1 MSFLTRFSMKNSVV
15 IILSAVLIILG
26 GFYSASQMKSES
38 LPDIEVPVIWMT
50 GIYPGAGPNEVSKG
64 ITEPMEKALQGIN
77 GVNDITSY
85 SMQNAGT
92 VVLEFSFSVD
102 LEKAEQEVNSALAK
116 VNFPESV
123 KKPEIHKASV
133 NDPDILSFTLA
144 GGKDEAE
151 SMQFVRDKI
160 KPVLSTIEGVEEVKI
175 QGEAER
181 KVFIRLLP
189 DKLKEYSISPDSV
202 KQALQGSSISIPA
215 GEVTMGD
222 KLMPVEVKNE
232 KTSIEDLENMYLFT
246 IDQSA
251 GIKNA
256 MEQIGDGFDSVG
268 KALEGMGT
276 ALEGMG
282 TGMQQGFNQI
292 GEAQKGQLQLLGN
305 IQLLSLAVQGS
316 SQQLAALMAIP
327 NPDPETLAKIDV
339 LQKDISKKQDQIQKL
354 AGQLQQVLSSLEK
367 STSTQ
372 PSQTKQ
378 APKLKSASKSSKGE
392 ADLTPTVKTLTLG
405 DIAEVSYG
413 FAKETSLSRTNDEP
427 GVAFKI
433 ARQSG
438 ANVVDISNQVHER
451 LEETELPK
459 GLELKSL
466 FDYATPIKQSVNS
479 MLKEALLGAFFAV
492 LVTFVFLRNL
502 RATVVA
508 VVSIP
513 LSIMAAFIVI
523 AKLGYT
529 INIMT
534 LSGMAV
540 AVGRV
545 VDDSI
550 VVIENIYRRLKSS
563 NKKDAQLVYDASK
576 EVTRAITSS
585 TLTTIAVFGPLTV
598 VSGIV
603 GKIFVPFAI
612 TVVVALAFSLLV
624 AVTVVP
630 LMGRIM
636 LLKIEPEEEKEGAI
650 KRIYARV
657 LAWSLNHKTVVMISS
672 AVLLIASLS
681 LTTLIGTNF
690 LPQDK
695 VRYYQVN
702 IAMEVG
708 SSLEKTDKV
717 AKQIEAI
724 ARETKGVE
732 IYQATVQSN
741 GNARVFIRVADRV
754 KEPEA
759 VADIIR
765 EEITEVKGAKDI
777 NIQALGGPAGI
788 PYLEIVVKGDN
799 FEDIKQGGKLI
810 MSTLDGLPGL
820 ADVSSNIED
829 IKPQIVV
836 EVDEEK
842 ATEKGLNPLI
852 VGGTLREMI
861 TGSNV
866 TTVEIEGLET
876 EVEVS
881 FKTDDLSSIEKIK
894 DLELTTMTGSKV
906 KVKEVAEVSEK
917 PGPTSI
923 QRKNMNQFAT
933 VTGMITD
940 DNSGRVSSEAQK
952 KLNTLKL
959 PSGVTWSMAGN
970 TQMMEEG
977 FRDMGI
983 AMLVAIVL
991 VFIVMIGAFGNA
1003 MAPFA
1008 ILFSLPFALIGGL
1021 LGLFLTGQ
1029 ELGMPALIGGLMLI
1043 GIVVTN
1049 AIVLVDRVQQ
1059 QRQLG
1064 LATYDAL
1071 MEAGRTRIRPIFMTA
1086 IATIGALSPMAL
1098 SPAEGALIS
1107 KSMAVVVIGGLMT
1120 STLLTLIV
1128 VPVVYSILDHISTN
1142 IFKLKQSKDIELEG

>member
-15 IILSAVLIILG
+15 VILASLLIILG
-26 GFYSASQMKSES
+26 GAYSAGQMKSES

-50 GIYPGAGPNEVSKG
+50 GIYPGAGPDEVSKEV
-64 ITEPMEKALQGIN
+64 TEPMEKALQGID
-77 GVNDITSY
+77 GVKDITSY
-85 SMQNAGT
+85 SSQNAGT
-92 VVLEFSFSVD
+92 VVLEFDFSAD

-116 VNFPESV
+116 ITYPDSV
-123 KKPEIHKASV
+123 KKPKIHKASV
-133 NDPDILSFTLA
+133 NDPNILSFTLS
-144 GGKDEAE
+144 GGKNEDEA
-151 SMQFVRDKI
+151 MQFVREKI
-160 KPVLSTIEGVEEVKI
+160 KPTLSNIEGVEDVTI
-175 QGEAER
+175 QGEAQR

-189 DKLKEYSISPDSV
+189 GKLKEHAISPESV

-232 KTSIEDLENMYLFT
+232 KKSIEELENMPMFT

-251 GIKNA
+251 GIKSA
-256 MEQIGDGFDSVG
+256 MDQVGEGFEGMG
-268 KALEGMGT
+268 KALEGM
-276 ALEGMG
+276 AK
-282 TGMQQGFNQI
+282 GMQQGFTQV
-292 GEAQKGQLQLLGN
+292 GEAQKGQMQLLGN
-305 IQLLSLAVQGS
+305 IQLLSLALQGAN
-316 SQQLAALMAIP
+316 QQLAALTAIP
-327 NPDPETLAKIDV
+327 NPDQKTLDQIDAIK
-339 LQKDISKKQDQIQKL
+339 KDIVAKQSMLQSL
-354 AGQLQQVLSSLEK
+354 SGQLQQVLGSFDKVKGNQSNQGL
-367 STSTQ
+367 
-372 PSQTKQ
+372 
-378 APKLKSASKSSKGE
+378 KLSKSSSKKE

-405 DIAEVSYG
+405 DIAEISYG
-413 FAKETSLSRTNDEP
+413 YAKETSLSRTNGEP
-427 GVAFKI
+427 GVVFNI

-438 ANVVDISNQVHER
+438 ANVVEISKQVHER
-451 LEETELPK
+451 LNETELPQD
-459 GLELKSL
+459 LELKNL

-479 MLKEALLGAFFAV
+479 MLKEAILGAVFAV
-492 LVTFVFLRNL
+492 LVTFIFLRNL
-502 RATVVA
+502 RATIVA

-523 AKLGYT
+523 SKLGYT

-563 NKKDAQLVYDASK
+563 TEKDAQLVYDASK
-576 EVTRAITSS
+576 EVTSAITSS

-630 LMGRIM
+630 LMGRLV
-636 LLKIEPEEEKEGAI
+636 LLKIEPEEEKEG
-650 KRIYARV
+650 RITKLYARL
-657 LAWSLNHKTVVMISS
+657 LAWSLNHKAVVVVSS
-672 AVLLIASLS
+672 VIILVASMF
-681 LTTLIGTNF
+681 LTNFIGTNF

-695 VRYYQVN
+695 VRMYQVN

-708 SSLEKTDKV
+708 AALEKTDKV
-717 AKQIEAI
+717 AKEVEGI
-724 ARETKGVE
+724 ASETKGVE
-732 IYQATVQSN
+732 IYQATVQSD
-741 GNARVFIRVADRV
+741 GNARVFIRVADSV
-754 KEPEA
+754 EEPGA
-759 VADIIR
+759 VADTLRKGIEDI
-765 EEITEVKGAKDI
+765 KGAKDI
-777 NIQALGGPAGI
+777 NMQAIGGPAGI
-788 PYLEIVVKGDN
+788 PILEIIVKGDN
-799 FEDIKQGGKLI
+799 FEDIKKGGKLI
-810 MSTLDGLPGL
+810 MSALSGLPGL

-829 IKPQIVV
+829 TKPQIVV
-836 EVDEEK
+836 EVDEAK

-852 VGGTLREMI
+852 IGGTLREMI
-861 TGSNV
+861 TGSKV
-866 TTVEIEGLET
+866 TTVNIEGQEA

-881 FKTDDLSSIEKIK
+881 FKTDDLTSIKKIK

-906 KVKEVAEVSEK
+906 KVKEVAEVAQK

-933 VTGMITD
+933 VTGLITD
-940 DNSGRVSSEAQK
+940 ENSGQVSTLAQE
-952 KLNTLKL
+952 KLENLKL
-959 PSGVTWSMAGN
+959 PEGVTWAMAGN
-970 TQMMEEG
+970 TQMMQEG
-977 FRDMGI
+977 FTDMGI

-1003 MAPFA
+1003 MAPFS
-1008 ILFSLPFALIGGL
+1008 ILFSLPLALIGAL

-1049 AIVLVDRVQQ
+1049 AIVFVDRVQQ
-1059 QRQLG
+1059 QRQHG
-1064 LATYDAL
+1064 LTTYDAL
-1071 MEAGRTRIRPIFMTA
+1071 MEAGKTRIRPICMTA
-1086 IATIGALSPMAL
+1086 VATIGALSPMAL

-1107 KSMAVVVIGGLMT
+1107 KSMAVVVIGGLVT
-1120 STLLTLIV
+1120 STILTLIV
-1128 VPVVYSILDHISTN
+1128 VPVVYSILDHLLTN
-1142 IFKLKQSKDIELEG
+1142 IFKLKNNKDIKLKG